1 MSLDTVSRSNAI
13 NLDDDD
19 DDDEATYADMRC
31 VLACCV
37 RCESFSKK

>member
-13 NLDDDD
+13 NLDD